1 MPRAGT
7 ALPWAFLDMDRR
19 KFLKWGSFLTV
30 SAATASLA
38 GCNSSDD
45 DDDDGGGN
53 SGGDPGGGT
62 PPARFQ
68 YPQGVASGDPRPDS
82 IILWTRVIGADDAA
96 VPVRVQLARD
106 DAFTQLLVDASV
118 SAEPDWDHTVRH
130 KVTGLDAGSAYYYR
144 FVAGAST
151 SPVGRTRTA
160 PAENAAVAQLK
171 FAFISCQDWSVNH
184 WAGFDELAAQDL
196 DFVVHLGD
204 YVYETVKA
212 GFQTGGVESAHA
224 PLSLPD
230 GTARADGAVYA
241 TTLAD
246 YRSLYRSYRSDPR
259 LQALHARFPVIA
271 IWDDHEFSD
280 DCWQDRQTYD
290 VADDETPRTSRR
302 RSASQAWFEF
312 MPADVSLDL
321 ANPSFQNL
329 QIYRAFRFGSLATL
343 LMTDERLY
351 RADHVIP
358 EQQAGSEIG
367 SRYFVPKRLLSQVE
381 ALKISNAGGQLTP
394 VSILGNTQRDW
405 WKAQLGASTTA
416 WNLWGNEVSLLR
428 MQFDGTQAVAG
439 LLAQGLAAAQPG
451 LRPLVPFM
459 TTALAQDLAG
469 ADHSS
474 GKPVTAYPALS
485 ALLDAQAGI
494 PAPVFAAQIKPLL
507 DAQLPPSLLLDQ
519 YLLNADQW
527 DGYNAERKDL
537 MAFVRDAGVRNLV
550 ALTGDIHAFFAGPV
564 MDDYDAATPKPVMV
578 DLVTAGISSNS
589 FFSYFKSVVD
599 TDPTFAPAKPLIYT
613 QAADVVKNAFNDT
626 LKQFNA
632 NWLRYID
639 TDAQGFAVVTLT
651 PTELR
656 CVFNKLKPLDGTKAP
671 ALPAVASQ
679 TVLTVASGTPEVTVT
694 A

>member
-1 MPRAGT
+1 
-7 ALPWAFLDMDRR
+7 MDRR

-30 SAATASLA
+30 SAATTGLA
-38 GCNSSDD
+38 GCHSSDD
-45 DDDDGGGN
+45 DDGN
-53 SGGDPGGGT
+53 DNGNGGGDPGGGT
-62 PPARFQ
+62 PARFQ

-82 IILWTRVIGADDAA
+82 IILWTRVIGDDGAA

-106 DAFTQLLVDASV
+106 EAFTQMLVDASV

-130 KVTGLDAGSAYYYR
+130 KVTGLDPASHYFYR

-151 SPVGRTRTA
+151 SAVGRTRTA

-184 WAGFDELAAQDL
+184 WAAFDELAAQDL

-230 GTARADGAVYA
+230 GTARADGAIYA

-259 LQALHARFPVIA
+259 LQALHARFPIIA

-280 DCWQDRQTYD
+280 DCWQDRQTYG
-290 VADDETPRTSRR
+290 VTDDATPQTARR
-302 RSASQAWFEF
+302 RSANQAWFEF

-321 ANPSFQNL
+321 ANPSFQNI

-358 EQQAGSEIG
+358 EQQVGSEIG

-381 ALKISNAGGQLTP
+381 ALKMTNAGGQLTP

-405 WKAQLGASTTA
+405 WKAQLGASTTS

-428 MQFDGTQAVAG
+428 MQFNGTQAVSG
-439 LLAQGLAAAQPG
+439 LLAQGLAAAQSA
-451 LRPLVPFM
+451 LLPLVPFI
-459 TTALAQDLAG
+459 TAALVQDLTG

-485 ALLDAQAGI
+485 ALLNAQAGI
-494 PAPVFAAQIKPLL
+494 PPVAFAAQIKPLL
-507 DAQLPPSLLLDQ
+507 DAQLPPSLLLDE

-537 MAFVRDAGVRNLV
+537 MAFVRDTGVRNLV

-564 MDDYDAATPKPVMV
+564 MDDYDAVTPKPVMV

-599 TDPTFAPAKPLIYT
+599 TDPSFAPAKALIYSE
-613 QAADVVKNAFNDT
+613 ASGVIKNTFNDT
-626 LKQFNA
+626 LRQFNGD
-632 NWLRYID
+632 WLRHID
-639 TDAQGFAVVTLT
+639 TDAQGYAVVTLT
-651 PTELR
+651 ATELR

-679 TVLTVASGTPEVTVT
+679 TVLTVAAGTAAVTIAV
-694 A
+694 

>member
-1 MPRAGT
+1 
-7 ALPWAFLDMDRR
+7 MDRR

-30 SAATASLA
+30 SAATAGLA
-38 GCNSSDD
+38 GCNGSNDD
-45 DDDDGGGN
+45 DDDNAGGDGGDGGN
-53 SGGDPGGGT
+53 NGGGV
-62 PPARFQ
+62 PARFQ
-68 YPQGVASGDPRPDS
+68 FPQGVASGDPRPDS
-82 IILWTRVIGADDAA
+82 IILWTRVIGDNGAA

-106 DAFTQLLVDASV
+106 ESFTQLLVDATL

-130 KVTGLDAGSAYYYR
+130 KVTGLDAASNYYYR
-144 FVAGAST
+144 FLAGSST
-151 SPVGRTRTA
+151 SPIGRTRTA
-160 PAENAAVAQLK
+160 PAENAAVAEIK

-184 WAGFDELAAQDL
+184 WAAFDELAAQDL

-246 YRSLYRSYRSDPR
+246 YRTLYRSYRSDPR

-280 DCWQDRQTYD
+280 DCWQDHQTYD
-290 VADDETPRTSRR
+290 VADDETSLTSRR
-302 RSASQAWFEF
+302 RGASQAWFEF

-321 ANPSFQNL
+321 ANPSFQNI

-358 EQQAGSEIG
+358 EQQVGSEIG

-381 ALKISNAGGQLTP
+381 SLKMANAGGQLSP
-394 VSILGNTQRDW
+394 VSILGDTQRDW

-428 MQFDGTQAVAG
+428 MQFNGTKAVSG
-439 LLAQGLAAAQPG
+439 LLAQGLAAAQPA
-451 LRPLVPFM
+451 LAPL
-459 TTALAQDLAG
+459 TALMAAALEQDLTG
-469 ADHSS
+469 ADHTS
-474 GKPVTAYPALS
+474 GKPVTSYPALS
-485 ALLDAQAGI
+485 ALLDTQAAI
-494 PAPVFAAQIKPLL
+494 PPATFAAQIKPLL
-507 DAQLPPSLLLDQ
+507 DATLPPSLLLDE

-527 DGYNAERKDL
+527 DGYNAERKHL
-537 MAFVRDAGVRNLV
+537 MAYVRDTGVRNLV

-564 MDDYDAATPKPVMV
+564 MDDYDAITPKPVMV

-589 FFSYFKSVVD
+589 FFSYFKNVVD
-599 TDPTFAPAKPLIYT
+599 TDPSFAAAKPLIYGE
-613 QAADVVKNAFNDT
+613 AAGKIQNAFNGT

-632 NWLRYID
+632 DWMRHID

-651 PTELR
+651 ETELR
-656 CVFNKLKPLDGTKAP
+656 CVFNKLKPLNGTQPP
-671 ALPAVASQ
+671 AAPAVASQ
-679 TVLTVASGTPEVTVT
+679 TVLTITSGTPDVNVAT
-694 A
+694 

>member
-1 MPRAGT
+1 
-7 ALPWAFLDMDRR
+7 MDRR

-30 SAATASLA
+30 SAATAGLA
-38 GCNSSDD
+38 GCNS
-45 DDDDGGGN
+45 DDDDGDDSNVDNGN
-53 SGGDPGGGT
+53 GSDGE
-62 PPARFQ
+62 PPARRFQ

-82 IILWTRVIGADDAA
+82 IVLWTRVIGDDGAA
-96 VPVRVQLARD
+96 VAVRVQLARD
-106 DAFTQLLVDASV
+106 EAFTQLLVDAAV

-130 KVTGLDAGSAYYYR
+130 KVTGLDAGSNYYYR

-184 WAGFDELAAQDL
+184 WAAFDELAAQDL

-212 GFQTGGVESAHA
+212 GFQAGGVESAHA

-280 DCWQDRQTYD
+280 DCWQDRQTYET
-290 VADDETPRTSRR
+290 VDDETPGTARR
-302 RSASQAWFEF
+302 RGASQAWFEF
-312 MPADVSLDL
+312 MPADVSLDP
-321 ANPSFQNL
+321 ANPSFQNI

-381 ALKISNAGGQLTP
+381 AMKLASAGGQLTP
-394 VSILGNTQRDW
+394 VSILGDTQRNW
-405 WKAQLGASTTA
+405 WKAQLAASTTS

-428 MQFDGTQAVAG
+428 MQFNGAQAVAG
-439 LLAQGLAAAQPG
+439 LLAQGLAAAQPA
-451 LRPLVPFM
+451 LAPLAPFM
-459 TTALAQDLAG
+459 AAALAQDLKD
-469 ADHSS
+469 ADHAS
-474 GKPVTAYPALS
+474 GNPVTAYPALS

-494 PAPVFAAQIKPLL
+494 PPAAFAAQIKPLL
-507 DAQLPPSLLLDQ
+507 DAQLPPSLLLDE

-537 MAFVRDAGVRNLV
+537 MAFVRDKGVRNLV

-564 MDDYDAATPKPVMV
+564 MDDYDAATPRPVMV

-589 FFSYFKSVVD
+589 FFSYFKNVVD
-599 TDPTFAPAKPLIYT
+599 TDPAFAPARPLIYGE
-613 QAADVVKNAFNDT
+613 AAGEIRNTFNDT

-632 NWLRYID
+632 DWLRYID

-651 PTELR
+651 ETELR
-656 CVFNKLKPLDGTKAP
+656 CVFHKLKPLDGTQAP

-679 TVLTVASGTPEVTVT
+679 TVLTVASGTTAVTV
-694 A
+694 AA